1 MKIYTEYGL
10 DFDNNRFGI
19 GRSVEI
25 ESEDGKEYRTK
36 EKVVLKNKRYYVRI
50 WVGKKV
56 FVLSRKKGVEL
67 VSKHRHNFKIV
78 LGIQGEEDA

>member
-1 MKIYTEYGL
+1 M
-10 DFDNNRFGI
+10 
-19 GRSVEI
+19 
-25 ESEDGKEYRTK
+25 
-36 EKVVLKNKRYYVRI
+36 RI